1 MLDVVVAAADREIVL
16 GPDDLGSYLQAA
28 GLKALLLPLLIRGS
42 VLKAELAPFVGPL
55 LDKILLT
62 KRSIMPYCRHGE
74 TERV

>member
-1 MLDVVVAAADREIVL
+1 LAAPDRQRHWL
-16 GPDDLGSYLQAA
+16 SALAA
-28 GLKALLLPLLIRGS
+28 EVIAAR
-42 VLKAELAPFVGPL
+42 APGPL